1 MCLVH
6 FMNTFAFL
14 HTYFFGC
21 TISNQLCIET
31 SALTYTAE
39 YFNLVN
45 KHTLHCIG
53 WGLLEGF
60 AARAFTTWL
69 VFE

>member
-21 TISNQLCIET
+21 VLKR
-31 SALTYTAE
+31 LPYTAE
-39 YFNLVN
+39 YLNLVN
-45 KHTLHCIG
+45 KHTMH

-69 VFE
+69 IFE